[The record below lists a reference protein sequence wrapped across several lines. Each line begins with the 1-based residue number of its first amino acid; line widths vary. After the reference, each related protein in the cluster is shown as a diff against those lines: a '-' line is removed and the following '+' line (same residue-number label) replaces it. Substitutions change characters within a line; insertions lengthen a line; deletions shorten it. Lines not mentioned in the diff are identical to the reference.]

1 MAGPGQAVKEEI
13 QQKATEIDERVN
25 LKIGVS
31 LTCTKCPET
40 VQSAQRI
47 AVENQNVDIEV
58 VDVFGFQDFK
68 KKYDIMSVP
77 AVVMNDKSL
86 FFGQKDIQALL
97 DDIFEKLG
105 K

>member
-1 MAGPGQAVKEEI
+1 M
-13 QQKATEIDERVN
+13 
-25 LKIGVS
+25 
-31 LTCTKCPET
+31 
-40 VQSAQRI
+40 
-47 AVENQNVDIEV
+47 
-58 VDVFGFQDFK
+58 DVFGFQDFK

>member
-1 MAGPGQAVKEEI
+1 MRKL
-13 QQKATEIDERVN
+13 QKNTAQIEKGVN

-47 AVENQNVDIEV
+47 AVENPNVDIEV

-77 AVVMNDKSL
+77 AVVMNDKDL
-86 FFGQKDIQALL
+86 FFGQKDIPALL
-97 DDIFEKLG
+97 DDIFEKLE